1 MYLFVFNS
9 IYGYKHVNATY
20 TMEKICQKHFLD
32 IPTEDEHLV
41 VIDSEECYTCKLEQ
55 KIARDWT

>member
-1 MYLFVFNS
+1 MVD
-9 IYGYKHVNATY
+9 K
-20 TMEKICQKHFLD
+20 EKICQKHFLD

-55 KIARDWT
+55 EIKDELDY

>member
-1 MYLFVFNS
+1 MS
-9 IYGYKHVNATY
+9 
-20 TMEKICQKHFLD
+20 MEKICQKHFLD

-55 KIARDWT
+55 EIKDELDY